1 MRLNLL
7 FGLLSGLNEFLE
19 EKGCWDDFF

>member
-1 MRLNLL
+1 MRLRSL

-19 EKGCWDDFF
+19 ERGCGDDFF